1 MAAFLHV
8 ENLFWVAFVAT
19 AVAFIYA
26 GVQFYRTR
34 KLPVDE
40 PLREFSQLVGKG
52 VLTFLKRQCMVSVP
66 LFTAVLLSLFGLEW
80 LGVLSNPN
88 LPLAFLSGGVC
99 AALAGLFALF
109 VSVLSNVRVTT
120 AVTEGTHNGFNVA
133 FTAGT
138 AAAFGCVGLA
148 LCEVFVWFHIL
159 RYGLEYTPQHLA
171 STLLLFGAGAAYA
184 ALLSRLVSGIYAK
197 AADLNS
203 DMPSAGED
211 VPEGRGLSGVI
222 ADCVGDNVTNAAG
235 AVSDLYAG
243 YVLALLA
250 ALCTAAWAFADH
262 VILWNA
268 LLFPVAVAVIGV
280 ASSLLSCLLI
290 KAEENSDERALLA
303 MLRKG
308 AWIAAG
314 LTGVLSAPISYLL
327 TGSWGPFLA
336 VVIGLVAAQGLANL
350 SSRSASN
357 LYPNVRRLASTAE
370 SGVFSALTGAAGLGL
385 HTASYSLLVLILA
398 VAAAFL
404 ATGGQLDAA
413 YETLYQNALAHG
425 FYGIAL
431 AGVGFLSTSAY
442 SLSAALLSP
451 IADNADCAA
460 RMSGLDRALQGRA
473 GVLNFLGGS
482 LASLGRNLSAGA
494 SLLLAPVLVWLYTVS
509 AKSSSGALGFTVTSP
524 ILLLGGFAGIIL
536 TALFTSILFSGVQS
550 CALPVAAELR
560 RQSRGGV
567 RLNESVEA
575 GCTACIDLCARGAA
589 TRALMAA
596 LFATAAPF
604 VAAVALGPE
613 GTVGLL
619 LAVSLLGLAGA
630 LFLSCMGSA
639 LGCARRRVEGERRGS
654 SEARR
659 SALIADMV
667 GGLFKDVTGPSLGA
681 LVRVCFTFALLLAM
695 LSATHNLLS
704 LPG

>member
-1 MAAFLHV
+1 MAAFFHV
-8 ENLFWVAFVAT
+8 ENLFWVAFVAA
-19 AVAFIYA
+19 AVAFLYA
-26 GVQFYRTR
+26 GAQFYRTW
-34 KLPVDE
+34 KLPVDA
-40 PLREFSQLVGKG
+40 PLREFSQLVRKG
-52 VLTFLKRQCMVSVP
+52 ILTFLKRQCMVSVP
-66 LFTAVLLSLFGLEW
+66 LFTAVLLSLFGLEA

-88 LPLAFLSGGVC
+88 VPLAFLSGGVC

-109 VSVLSNVRVTT
+109 VSICSNVRVTT
-120 AVTEGTHNGFNVA
+120 GVGSGTHNGFNIA

-138 AAAFGCVGLA
+138 SAAFGCVGLA
-148 LCEVFVWFHIL
+148 LCEIFVWFHIL
-159 RYGLEYTPQHLA
+159 RYGLEYTPQHLG

-184 ALLSRLVSGIYAK
+184 ALLSRLSAGIYAK

-203 DMPSAGED
+203 DMIPAGED
-211 VPEGRGLSGVI
+211 IPEGGSVSGMI

-235 AVSDLYAG
+235 AASDLYAG

-250 ALCTAAWAFADH
+250 ALCTAALAYADH

-268 LLFPVAVAVIGV
+268 LLFPVAVAAIGV
-280 ASSLLSCLLI
+280 VSSLLSCLLI

-327 TGSWGPFLA
+327 TGSWGPFFA
-336 VVIGLVAAQGLANL
+336 VTIGLIAAQAVANL

-370 SGVFSALTGAAGLGL
+370 SGVFSALTGGAGLGL
-385 HTASYSLLVLILA
+385 RTASYSLLVLILA
-398 VAAAFL
+398 IAAAFL

-413 YETLYQNALAHG
+413 YETLYQHALAHG
-425 FYGIAL
+425 LYGIAL

-442 SLSAALLSP
+442 SLSAALFSP

-460 RMSGLDRALQGRA
+460 RLAGLDRALQGRTS
-473 GVLNFLGGS
+473 VLNFLGGS
-482 LASLGRNLSAGA
+482 LASLGRNLSANA
-494 SLLLAPVLVWLYTVS
+494 SLLLAAVLIWLYTVS
-509 AKSSSGALGFTVTSP
+509 VKGSGALGFSITSP

-536 TALFTSILFSGVQS
+536 IALFLSLLFSGVQN

-560 RQSRGGV
+560 RQNRGGA
-567 RLNESVEA
+567 RLNENTEA

-589 TRALMAA
+589 TRALMAGV
-596 LFATAAPF
+596 FS
-604 VAAVALGPE
+604 AAVPPAAAVVLGPE
-613 GTVGLL
+613 GTAGLL
-619 LAVSLLGLAGA
+619 TAVSLLGLAGA

-639 LGCARRRVEGERRGS
+639 LGCARRRVESERRGS
-654 SEARR
+654 TETRR
-659 SALIADMV
+659 SALTADMV
-667 GGLFKDVTGPSLGA
+667 GGLFKDVAGPALGA
-681 LVRVCFTFALLLAM
+681 LVRVCFTFALLFAT

>member
-1 MAAFLHV
+1 MAAFFQV
-8 ENLFWVAFVAT
+8 ENLFWVAFVA
-19 AVAFIYA
+19 AAAALIYA
-26 GVQFYRTR
+26 GVQLYRIW
-34 KLPVDE
+34 KLPVE
-40 PLREFSQLVGKG
+40 GSLNEFSRLVGKG
-52 VLTFLKRQCMVSVP
+52 VLTFLKRQCMVGAP
-66 LFTAVLLSLFGLEW
+66 LFTLVLLALFGLEA

-88 LPLAFLSGGVC
+88 APLAFLSGGVC

-109 VSVLSNVRVTT
+109 VSALSNARV
-120 AVTEGTHNGFNVA
+120 ASGVTGGTHNGFNIA

-159 RYGLEYTPQHLA
+159 RYGLEYYPLHLG

-184 ALLSRLVSGIYAK
+184 ALLSRLGGGIFAK

-203 DMPSAGED
+203 DLSPAGED
-211 VPEGRGLSGVI
+211 APEGGSVSGVI
-222 ADCVGDNVTNAAG
+222 ADCVGDNVTNAA
-235 AVSDLYAG
+235 AHTSDLYAG

-250 ALCTAAWAFADH
+250 ALSVAAWAFADH

-268 LLFPVAVAVIGV
+268 LLFPAAVAAIGV
-280 ASSLLSCLLI
+280 VSSLLSCLLI
-290 KAEENSDERALLA
+290 KAEENTDERALLA

-314 LTGVLSAPISYLL
+314 LTSVLSAPISYLL

-336 VVIGLVAAQGLANL
+336 VTIGLFAAQVVANL

-370 SGVFSALTGAAGLGL
+370 SGVFSALTGGAGLGL
-385 HTASYSLLVLILA
+385 HTASYSLLALILA
-398 VAAAFL
+398 IAAAFL

-425 FYGIAL
+425 LYGVAL

-460 RMSGLDRALQGRA
+460 RLAGLDKALLGRV

-494 SLLLAPVLVWLYTVS
+494 SLLLAPVLVWLYTVT
-509 AKSSSGALGFTVTSP
+509 AKSWSGALGFAATSP
-524 ILLLGGFAGIIL
+524 ILLLGGFAGVVL
-536 TALFTSILFSGVQS
+536 TALFLALLFSGVQS

-560 RQSRGGV
+560 RQSRGGA
-567 RLNESVEA
+567 RLSESVES
-575 GCTACIDLCARGAA
+575 GCAACIDLCARSAA
-589 TRALMAA
+589 TRALMAG
-596 LFATAAPF
+596 LFAAAVPF
-604 VAAVALGPE
+604 AAAVALGPE
-613 GTVGLL
+613 GTAGLL
-619 LAVSLLGLAGA
+619 LGVSLLGLSGA

-639 LGCARRRVEGERRGS
+639 LGCARRRVETERRGG
-654 SEARR
+654 SETRR
-659 SALIADMV
+659 SALTADMV
-667 GGLFKDVTGPSLGA
+667 GGLFKDVAGPSLGA

>member
-1 MAAFLHV
+1 MAAFFHV
-8 ENLFWVAFVAT
+8 ENLFWVAFVA
-19 AVAFIYA
+19 AAGAFIYA
-26 GVQFYRTR
+26 GVQFYRTW
-34 KLPVDE
+34 KLPVEE
-40 PLREFSQLVGKG
+40 PLHEFSRLVRKG
-52 VLTFLKRQCMVSVP
+52 VLAFLKRQCMVSVP
-66 LFTAVLLSLFGLEW
+66 LFTLALLALFGLEW
-80 LGVLSNPN
+80 LGVLSDPN
-88 LPLAFLSGGVC
+88 APLAFLSGGVC

-109 VSVLSNVRVTT
+109 VSVLSNVRVATG
-120 AVTEGTHNGFNVA
+120 VTGGTHNGFNVA

-148 LCEVFVWFHIL
+148 LCEVFVWFHIF
-159 RYGLEYTPQHLA
+159 RYGLEYTPQQLG

-184 ALLSRLVSGIYAK
+184 ALLSRLGSGIFAK

-203 DMPSAGED
+203 GIPAGED
-211 VPEGRGLSGVI
+211 ISEVGSVSGVI
-222 ADCVGDNVTNAAG
+222 ADCVGDNVTNAA
-235 AVSDLYAG
+235 AHASDLYAG

-250 ALCTAAWAFADH
+250 ALCTAVWAFADH

-268 LLFPVAVAVIGV
+268 LLFPVAVSAIGV
-280 ASSLLSCLLI
+280 VSSLLSCLLI
-290 KAEENSDERALLA
+290 KAEENADERALLA

-327 TGSWGPFLA
+327 TGTWGPFLA
-336 VVIGLVAAQGLANL
+336 VTIGLFAAQAVANL

-357 LYPNVRRLASTAE
+357 LYPNVRRLAGAAE
-370 SGVFSALTGAAGLGL
+370 SGVFSALTGSADLGL
-385 HTASYSLLVLILA
+385 RTASYSLLVLILA

-404 ATGGQLDAA
+404 VTGGQLDAA
-413 YETLYQNALAHG
+413 YETLYQHALAHG
-425 FYGIAL
+425 LYGIAL

-460 RMSGLDRALQGRA
+460 RISGLDRALQGRT

-494 SLLLAPVLVWLYTVS
+494 SLLLAPVLVWLYTVTV
-509 AKSSSGALGFTVTSP
+509 KNYSGALGFSVTSP
-524 ILLLGGFAGIIL
+524 ILLLGAFTGVIL
-536 TALFTSILFSGVQS
+536 TALFLSLLFSGVQN

-560 RQSRGGV
+560 RQNRGGA
-567 RLNESVEA
+567 RLSESAET
-575 GCTACIDLCARGAA
+575 GCIACIDLCARGAA
-589 TRALMAA
+589 IRALMAG
-596 LFATAAPF
+596 LFS
-604 VAAVALGPE
+604 AAVPFAAAVVLGPE
-613 GTVGLL
+613 GTAGLL
-619 LAVSLLGLAGA
+619 MAASLLGLAGA

-639 LGCARRRVEGERRGS
+639 LGCARRRVETERRGGA
-654 SEARR
+654 ETRR
-659 SALIADMV
+659 SALTADMV
-667 GGLFKDVTGPSLGA
+667 GGLFKDVAGPSLGA

>member
-1 MAAFLHV
+1 MAAFFHV
-8 ENLFWVAFVAT
+8 ENLFWVAFVA
-19 AVAFIYA
+19 AAGAFIYA
-26 GVQFYRTR
+26 GVQFYRTW
-34 KLPVDE
+34 KLPVEE
-40 PLREFSQLVGKG
+40 PLHEFSRLVRKG
-52 VLTFLKRQCMVSVP
+52 VLAFLKRQCMVSAP
-66 LFTAVLLSLFGLEW
+66 LFTLALLALFGLEW
-80 LGVLSNPN
+80 LGVLSDPN
-88 LPLAFLSGGVC
+88 APLAFLSGGVC

-109 VSVLSNVRVTT
+109 VSVLSNVRV
-120 AVTEGTHNGFNVA
+120 AAGVAGGTHNGFNVA

-138 AAAFGCVGLA
+138 SAAFGCVGLA

-159 RYGLEYTPQHLA
+159 RYGLEYTPQHLG

-184 ALLSRLVSGIYAK
+184 ALLSRLGSGIFAK

-203 DMPSAGED
+203 GIPAGED
-211 VPEGRGLSGVI
+211 ISEVGSVSGVI
-222 ADCVGDNVTNAAG
+222 ADCVGDNVTNAA
-235 AVSDLYAG
+235 AHASDLYAG

-250 ALCTAAWAFADH
+250 ALCTAVWAFADH

-268 LLFPVAVAVIGV
+268 LLFPVAVSAIGV
-280 ASSLLSCLLI
+280 VSSLLSCLLI
-290 KAEENSDERALLA
+290 KAEENADERALLA

-327 TGSWGPFLA
+327 TGTWGPFLA
-336 VVIGLVAAQGLANL
+336 VTIGLFAAQAVANL

-357 LYPNVRRLASTAE
+357 LYPNVRRLAGAAE
-370 SGVFSALTGAAGLGL
+370 SGVFSALTGSADLGL
-385 HTASYSLLVLILA
+385 RTASYSLLVLILA

-404 ATGGQLDAA
+404 VTGGQLDAA
-413 YETLYQNALAHG
+413 YETLYQHALAHG
-425 FYGIAL
+425 LYGIAL

-460 RMSGLDRALQGRA
+460 RISGLDRALQGRT

-494 SLLLAPVLVWLYTVS
+494 SLLLAPVLVWLYTVTV
-509 AKSSSGALGFTVTSP
+509 KNYSGALGFSVTSP
-524 ILLLGGFAGIIL
+524 ILLLGAFTGVIL
-536 TALFTSILFSGVQS
+536 TALFLSLLFSGVQN

-560 RQSRGGV
+560 RQNRGGA
-567 RLNESVEA
+567 RLSESAET
-575 GCTACIDLCARGAA
+575 GCIACIDLCARGAA
-589 TRALMAA
+589 IRALMAG
-596 LFATAAPF
+596 LFS
-604 VAAVALGPE
+604 AAVPFAAAVVLGPE
-613 GTVGLL
+613 GTAGLL
-619 LAVSLLGLAGA
+619 MAASLLGLAGA

-639 LGCARRRVEGERRGS
+639 LGCAHRRVETERRGGA
-654 SEARR
+654 ETRR
-659 SALIADMV
+659 SALTADMV
-667 GGLFKDVTGPSLGA
+667 GGLFKDVAGPSLGA

>member
-1 MAAFLHV
+1 MAAFFHV
-8 ENLFWVAFVAT
+8 ENLFWVAFVA
-19 AVAFIYA
+19 AAAAFIYA
-26 GVQFYRTR
+26 GVQFYRTW
-34 KLPVDE
+34 KLPVDG
-40 PLREFSQLVGKG
+40 PLNEFSQLIRKG
-52 VLTFLKRQCMVSVP
+52 VLTFLKRQCMVSAP
-66 LFTAVLLSLFGLEW
+66 LFTLVLLALFALEA
-80 LGVLSNPN
+80 LGVLGNPN
-88 LPLAFLSGGVC
+88 APLAFLSGGIC

-109 VSVLSNVRVTT
+109 VSVLSNVRVATGV
-120 AVTEGTHNGFNVA
+120 AEGTHNGFNVA

-159 RYGLEYTPQHLA
+159 RYGLAYTPQHLG

-184 ALLSRLVSGIYAK
+184 ALLSRLGGGIYAK

-203 DMPSAGED
+203 DLAPAGEEA
-211 VPEGRGLSGVI
+211 PEARSVSGVI
-222 ADCVGDNVTNAAG
+222 ADCVGDNVTNAA
-235 AVSDLYAG
+235 AHASDLYAG

-250 ALCTAAWAFADH
+250 ALCTAAWAFTGH

-268 LLFPVAVAVIGV
+268 LLFPVAVATIGV
-280 ASSLLSCLLI
+280 VSSLLSCLLI
-290 KAEENSDERALLA
+290 KAEENADERALLA

-308 AWIAAG
+308 SWVAAG
-314 LTGVLSAPISYLL
+314 LTSVLSAPISYLI

-336 VVIGLVAAQGLANL
+336 VTIGLLAAQAVANL

-370 SGVFSALTGAAGLGL
+370 SGVFSALTGGAGLGL
-385 HTASYSLLVLILA
+385 HTASYSLLVLIFA

-425 FYGIAL
+425 LYGIAL

-460 RMSGLDRALQGRA
+460 RMAGLDRALQGRA
-473 GVLNFLGGS
+473 SVLNFLGGS
-482 LASLGRNLSAGA
+482 LAGLGRNLSASA
-494 SLLLAPVLVWLYTVS
+494 SLLLAPVLIWLYTVS
-509 AKSSSGALGFTVTSP
+509 AKSCSGALGFSVTSP
-524 ILLLGGFAGIIL
+524 ILLLGAFAGIIL
-536 TALFTSILFSGVQS
+536 IALFLSFLFSGVQS

-560 RQSRGGV
+560 RQNRGGG
-567 RLNESVEA
+567 RLNENTES
-575 GCTACIDLCARGAA
+575 GYIACIDLCARGAA
-589 TRALMAA
+589 TRALMAG
-596 LFATAAPF
+596 LFTAAVPLA
-604 VAAVALGPE
+604 AAVVLGPE

-619 LAVSLLGLAGA
+619 TAVSLLGLAGA
-630 LFLSCMGSA
+630 LSLSCMGSA
-639 LGCARRRVEGERRGS
+639 LGCARRRVESERRGGA
-654 SEARR
+654 ETRR
-659 SALIADMV
+659 SALTADMV
-667 GGLFKDVTGPSLGA
+667 GGLFKDVAGPSLGA

>member
-1 MAAFLHV
+1 MAAFFHV
-8 ENLFWVAFVAT
+8 ENLFWVAFVA
-19 AVAFIYA
+19 AAGAFIYA
-26 GVQFYRTR
+26 GVQFYRTW
-34 KLPVDE
+34 KLPMEE
-40 PLREFSQLVGKG
+40 PLHEFSQLVRKG
-52 VLTFLKRQCMVSVP
+52 VLAFLKRQCMVSAP
-66 LFTAVLLSLFGLEW
+66 LFTLALLALFGLEW
-80 LGVLSNPN
+80 LGVLSDPN
-88 LPLAFLSGGVC
+88 APLAFLSGGVC

-109 VSVLSNVRVTT
+109 VSVLSNVRV
-120 AVTEGTHNGFNVA
+120 AAGVAGGTHNGFNVA

-138 AAAFGCVGLA
+138 SAAFGCVGLA

-159 RYGLEYTPQHLA
+159 RYGLEYTPQHLG

-184 ALLSRLVSGIYAK
+184 ALLSRLGSGIFAK

-203 DMPSAGED
+203 GIPAGED
-211 VPEGRGLSGVI
+211 ISEVGSVSGVI
-222 ADCVGDNVTNAAG
+222 ADCVGDNVTNAA
-235 AVSDLYAG
+235 AHASDLYAG

-250 ALCTAAWAFADH
+250 ALCTAVWAFADH

-268 LLFPVAVAVIGV
+268 LLFPVAVSAIGV
-280 ASSLLSCLLI
+280 VSSLLSCLLI
-290 KAEENSDERALLA
+290 KAEENADERALLA

-327 TGSWGPFLA
+327 TGTWGPFLA
-336 VVIGLVAAQGLANL
+336 VTIGLFAAQAVANL

-357 LYPNVRRLASTAE
+357 LYPNVRRLAGAAE
-370 SGVFSALTGAAGLGL
+370 SGVFSALTGSADLGL
-385 HTASYSLLVLILA
+385 RTASYSLLVLILA

-404 ATGGQLDAA
+404 VTGGQLDAA

-425 FYGIAL
+425 LYGVAL
-431 AGVGFLSTSAY
+431 AGVGFLSASAY

-460 RMSGLDRALQGRA
+460 RISGLDRALQGRT

-494 SLLLAPVLVWLYTVS
+494 SLLLAPVLVWLYTVTV
-509 AKSSSGALGFTVTSP
+509 KSYSGALGFSVTSP
-524 ILLLGGFAGIIL
+524 ILLLGAFTGVIL
-536 TALFTSILFSGVQS
+536 TALFLSLLFSGVQS

-560 RQSRGGV
+560 RQNRGGA
-567 RLNESVEA
+567 RLSESAET
-575 GCTACIDLCARGAA
+575 GCIACIDLCARGAA
-589 TRALMAA
+589 IRALMAG
-596 LFATAAPF
+596 LFS
-604 VAAVALGPE
+604 AAVPFASAVVLGPE
-613 GTVGLL
+613 GTAGLL
-619 LAVSLLGLAGA
+619 MAASLLGLAGA

-639 LGCARRRVEGERRGS
+639 LGCARRRVETERRGGA
-654 SEARR
+654 ETRR
-659 SALIADMV
+659 SALTADMV
-667 GGLFKDVTGPSLGA
+667 GGLFKDVAGPSLGA